1 MDEEQIYDG
10 IIIGAGPG
18 GLQASVYLGRYNRK
32 VLLIDRGGGRTSHA
46 KSIENFLTQKAIS
59 GREMIRLGLEQAR
72 SFNVRIEKGT
82 VTNII
87 KSQNFEVYAGEI
99 IYHALFVIVST
110 GATENFPP
118 IDQIYKFLG
127 TGFYTCI
134 DCDGYKTTGK
144 KLVVIGNS
152 IKTLHLAFGMKEMY
166 TKDITVVLYNQT
178 VPEEYMEELRDEDIR
193 LITGRPVR
201 ILGQDK
207 IEGIEMRDGQVVEC
221 EAIMSNFGFKLN
233 DEFLS
238 NLNLKRDRDNF
249 KYITNSNY
257 ESSMDGLYIV
267 GPLTGNDQAIIA
279 AGEGAIA
286 AIDLKRRLLE
296 R

>member
-1 MDEEQIYDG
+1 MYDC

-18 GLQASVYLGRYNRK
+18 GLQAAIYLGRYNRK
-32 VLLIDRGGGRTSHA
+32 VLLINRGGGRTSHA
-46 KSIENFLTQKAIS
+46 KSIENFLTQKEIS
-59 GREMIRLGLEQAR
+59 GGEMIRLGLEQAR
-72 SFNVRIEKGT
+72 SFNVRVEQGT

-87 KSQNFEVYAGEI
+87 KREYFEVHAGET
-99 IYHALFVIVST
+99 IYHTLFVIVST

-118 IDQIYKFLG
+118 IDRIRKFLG
-127 TGFYTCI
+127 TGFYTCV
-134 DCDGYKTTGK
+134 DCDGYKTMGK
-144 KLVVIGNS
+144 KLVVLGTS
-152 IKTLHLAFGMKEMY
+152 LKTLHLAFGMKEMY
-166 TKDITVVLYNQT
+166 TKDVTVVLYNQT
-178 VPEEYMEELRDEDIR
+178 VPEEYRKELRDEDIR

-201 ILGQDK
+201 IVGQDR

-249 KYITNSNY
+249 KYITNSNC
-257 ESSMDGLYIV
+257 ESSMDRLYMV